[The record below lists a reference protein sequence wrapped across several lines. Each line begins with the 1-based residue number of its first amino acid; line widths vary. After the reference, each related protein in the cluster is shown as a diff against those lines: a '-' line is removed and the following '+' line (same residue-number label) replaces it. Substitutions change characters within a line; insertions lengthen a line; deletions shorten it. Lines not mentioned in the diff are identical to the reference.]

1 MDYIPIG
8 GRFDG
13 APTYMVNTTTYNLS
27 DAQLNNDMDAKGIG
41 APMGTLIATPGY
53 KKMKQRGND
62 GSWTEL

>member
-1 MDYIPIG
+1 MDYILIG
-8 GRFDG
+8 NKSDEV
-13 APTYMVNTTTYNLS
+13 PTYMVSATTYALS
-27 DAQLNNDMDAKGIG
+27 DAQLNNDMDAKGVG